1 MHSPPDLFPN
11 YLKEYTNVDSKIEDG
26 PTMNMCVGVH
36 DNPHSFLP
44 VEGGSGKCV
53 SCNCIICKTCS
64 FMLDDT
70 KKNYCAKCYALTRLL
85 PHQSTNV
92 PMPDSLNKSTGVM
105 RKEILDAGF
114 DLGVSYGSA
123 RCTRGETKA

>member
-26 PTMNMCVGVH
+26 PTMNICVGVH

-64 FMLDDT
+64 FYVGR
-70 KKNYCAKCYALTRLL
+70 N
-85 PHQSTNV
+85 
-92 PMPDSLNKSTGVM
+92 
-105 RKEILDAGF
+105 
-114 DLGVSYGSA
+114 
-123 RCTRGETKA
+123 